1 MFKYRKALVV
11 GLALLA
17 MAGFTLGMTPPA
29 FAAKPSNAV
38 SQFSTKSNP
47 HGTWS
52 YETTSSLLTTS
63 QKTNFCGTNKVGFWS
78 NGGSPPNEA
87 SVAGNN
93 TKSEVVCADNG
104 TVRVPAQTL
113 NLDPEGLANV
123 AVVWTAKKAGTYT
136 IAGQFTGDDTSEQ
149 SHSVVILH
157 NGTTI
162 YTNTIGS
169 FGQVD
174 SFSQSVTVA
183 KHDTLSFT
191 VDTGGGANN
200 LSTGL
205 QATLTKS

>member
-1 MFKYRKALVV
+1 MFKIRKALVIGV
-11 GLALLA
+11 VPLGSTGLMFFAA
-17 MAGFTLGMTPPA
+17 TPA
-29 FAAKPSNAV
+29 FSAMPSNAV
-38 SQFSTKSNP
+38 SQFSTTKNP
-47 HGTWS
+47 HGNWS
-52 YETTSSLLTTS
+52 YESTSSLLTTS
-63 QKTNFCGTNKVGFWS
+63 QKKNFCGTNNVGFWS

-87 SVAGNN
+87 SVAGN
-93 TKSEVVCADNG
+93 KAHSELVCTDNG

-113 NLDPEGLANV
+113 NLDPEGVANV

-136 IAGQFTGDDTSEQ
+136 VAGQFTGDDTSEQ

-157 NGTTI
+157 NGTSI

-191 VDTGGGANN
+191 VDTGGGPNN